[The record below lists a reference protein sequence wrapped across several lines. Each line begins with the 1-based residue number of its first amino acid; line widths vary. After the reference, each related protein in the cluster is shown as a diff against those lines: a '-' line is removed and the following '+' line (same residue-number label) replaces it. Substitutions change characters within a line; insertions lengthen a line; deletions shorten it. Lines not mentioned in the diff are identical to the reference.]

1 MLLVYNTLS
10 VMSSV
15 LCIFLYVLCFYVS
28 LYYFW

>member
-15 LCIFLYVLCFYVS
+15 LQIFLYVLCFYIS